1 MKARTLISHQQYFGF
16 EPVRLRTA
24 ATRVLARIV
33 GLPPERARVSAQHVR
48 TDFGLDTVQGQT
60 LVTKLVEG
68 GLLQPHLDRP
78 GEFLVTPRFLEYAT
92 ARVVEPLQRPRAKQ
106 LLDRA
111 CRLVEKIN
119 LEWSRN
125 PLQIEA
131 LAVAGSYMSR
141 SHELTDLTIGLVVR
155 PRSKMRARPW
165 STTLTRGDGAKEIRA
180 ALQELSTFIV
190 VHLVTRANEL
200 PRPFSIAWQAEE
212 A

>member
-1 MKARTLISHQQYFGF
+1 M
-16 EPVRLRTA
+16 
-24 ATRVLARIV
+24 
-33 GLPPERARVSAQHVR
+33 
-48 TDFGLDTVQGQT
+48 
-60 LVTKLVEG
+60 
-68 GLLQPHLDRP
+68 
-78 GEFLVTPRFLEYAT
+78 
-92 ARVVEPLQRPRAKQ
+92 
-106 LLDRA
+106 
-111 CRLVEKIN
+111 
-119 LEWSRN
+119 
-125 PLQIEA
+125 QIEA

-200 PRPFSIAWQAEE
+200 PRPFSIAWRAEE